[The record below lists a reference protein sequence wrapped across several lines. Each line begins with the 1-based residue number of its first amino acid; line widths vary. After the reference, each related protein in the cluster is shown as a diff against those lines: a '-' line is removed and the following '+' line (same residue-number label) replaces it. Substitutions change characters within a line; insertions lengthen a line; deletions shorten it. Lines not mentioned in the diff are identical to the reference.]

1 MRRPR
6 PSVGDLARAIDE
18 RLGYRVTRAA
28 IDNTGMS
35 HINVLSSHA
44 VLGALSELVP
54 QFERATGCR
63 PSFSYEPANVVR
75 RRIEA
80 GEAFDV
86 AIATR
91 QVIDALTDAGKIVAA
106 SRIDLGR
113 SGLGLAVRA
122 GAPKPDIGTVEA
134 FKRALLAAKS
144 IVRSRDGTSGQYFA
158 ALVER
163 LGLAEELRGKVLL
176 GPGGY
181 VAELVAKGEVEMAV
195 QQVSELL
202 PVEGVQ
208 LAGPFP
214 EELQLYSVFTAGI
227 GSACRDRQAAAAF
240 IDFLTAPTALPV
252 FRAKGL

>member
-1 MRRPR
+1 MTA
-6 PSVGDLARAIDE
+6 V
-18 RLGYRVTRAA
+18 
-28 IDNTGMS
+28 
-35 HINVLSSHA
+35 HVLSSHA
-44 VLGALSELVP
+44 VLGALRELVP
-54 QFERATGCR
+54 RFEGSTGCR
-63 PSFSYEPANVVR
+63 LSFSYDPANVVR

-91 QVIDALTDAGKIVAA
+91 QAIDALADAGRIVAA
-106 SRIDLGR
+106 SRTDLGR

-134 FKRALLAAKS
+134 FKRALLAAES

-163 LGLAEELRGKVLL
+163 LGLAEALRGKLRL

-195 QQVSELL
+195 QQISELL
-202 PVEGVQ
+202 PVDGIQSV
-208 LAGPFP
+208 PFP
-214 EELQLYSVFTAGI
+214 AELQLYSVFTAAI
-227 GSACRDRQAAAAF
+227 GSACRDRAAAAAF
-240 IDFLTAPTALPV
+240 IDFLSAPAASPV

>member
-1 MRRPR
+1 MN
-6 PSVGDLARAIDE
+6 AI
-18 RLGYRVTRAA
+18 
-28 IDNTGMS
+28 
-35 HINVLSSHA
+35 HVLSSHA
-44 VLGALSELVP
+44 VLGALRELVP
-54 QFERATGCR
+54 QFEAAAGCR
-63 PSFSYEPANVVR
+63 LSFSYDPANVIR

-91 QVIDALTDAGKIVAA
+91 QVIDALTDAGSIVAA
-106 SRIDLGR
+106 SRTDLGR

-144 IVRSRDGTSGQYFA
+144 IVRSRDGTSGHYFG

-163 LGLAEELRGKVLL
+163 LGLAEQLRGKLRL

-181 VAELVAKGEVEMAV
+181 VAEQVAKGEVEMAV
-195 QQVSELL
+195 QQISELL
-202 PVEGVQ
+202 PVAGVQ
-208 LAGPFP
+208 SVPFP

-240 IDFLTAPTALPV
+240 IDFLSAPASSRV

>member
-1 MRRPR
+1 MPQI
-6 PSVGDLARAIDE
+6 S
-18 RLGYRVTRAA
+18 
-28 IDNTGMS
+28 
-35 HINVLSSHA
+35 VLSSHA

-54 QFERATGCR
+54 QFERASGR
-63 PSFSYEPANVVR
+63 RLSFSYDPANVVR
-75 RRIEA
+75 RRIEDGA
-80 GEAFDV
+80 AFDI

-106 SRIDLGR
+106 SKTDIGR

-163 LGLAEELRGKVLL
+163 LGLAEALRSKLRL

-181 VAELVAKGEVEMAV
+181 VGEQVAKGEAEMAV
-195 QQVSELL
+195 QQISELL
-202 PVEGVQ
+202 PVAGVQ
-208 LAGPFP
+208 LAPFP

-227 GSACRDRQAAAAF
+227 GNACRDRDAATAF
-240 IDFLTAPTALPV
+240 IDFLTAPAALPV

>member
-1 MRRPR
+1 
-6 PSVGDLARAIDE
+6 
-18 RLGYRVTRAA
+18 
-28 IDNTGMS
+28 MS
-35 HINVLSSHA
+35 QITILSSHA
-44 VLGALSELVP
+44 VLGALRKLVP

-63 PSFSYEPANVVR
+63 LSFSYDPANVVR

-91 QVIDALTDAGKIVAA
+91 QVIDALADQGKIVVA
-106 SRIDLGR
+106 SRTDLGR

-122 GAPKPDIGTVEA
+122 GAPTPDIGTVEA
-134 FKRALLAAKS
+134 FKHALLAAKS

-163 LGLAEELRGKVLL
+163 LGLAQELRGKVRL
-176 GPGGY
+176 GPSGY
-181 VAELVAKGEVEMAV
+181 VAEQVAKGEVEMAV
-195 QQVSELL
+195 QQISELL
-202 PVEGVQ
+202 PVAGVQ
-208 LAGPFP
+208 LAPFP
-214 EELQLYSVFTAGI
+214 EELQLYSVFAAGI

-240 IDFLTAPTALPV
+240 IDFLSAPAALPV